1 MMGSVAV
8 ADQEH
13 LNAAPDEE
21 PLADGVSCPACGGTL
36 GVPLLEAQDLLLGV
50 PGTFSIACCE
60 TCGLGVTLPP
70 VADAQLPAFYS
81 ESYGAYSAPL
91 TGVLGL
97 VSKGVQRFLSWHAL
111 HSAPLNN
118 LAELPVGRVL
128 DVGCGNG
135 ELGSWLARRGWSV
148 VGIEPSASACAVAR
162 QRALDARHGILA
174 EIELEPK
181 SYDAVVFR
189 HSLEHV
195 TDPVADLRRIRAA
208 LRDGGVVIVSVP
220 HFDCWQRRSF
230 GAHWSNLEVPRHRF
244 HFDAASLR
252 TTLAMAGFTRI
263 TTRTSTSAIALPA
276 SILYATTGSFLFG
289 QGLKLRVAI
298 AACGLIIPASW
309 LVNQFAGGG
318 DLLHAVAS

>member
-1 MMGSVAV
+1 V

-13 LNAAPDEE
+13 SAAEPDDA
-21 PLADGVSCPACGGTL
+21 PLGVADGVACPACGGAL
-36 GVPLLEAQDLLLGV
+36 GLPLIEARDLLLGV
-50 PGTFSIACCE
+50 PGAFSIACCE
-60 TCGLGVTLPP
+60 TCGLGVTLPLA
-70 VADAQLPAFYS
+70 ADAQLAEFYS

-97 VSKGVQRFLSWHAL
+97 VSRGVQRFLSWHAL
-111 HSAPLNN
+111 HSAPLNS

-148 VGIEPSASACAVAR
+148 VGIEPSEGACAVAR
-162 QRALDARHGILA
+162 ERAVDARRGILA
-174 EIELEPK
+174 DMELEPE

-244 HFDAASLR
+244 HFNAASLR

-276 SILYATTGSFLFG
+276 SIQYAVTGRFLFG
-289 QGLKLRVAI
+289 HGLRLRVSI

-309 LVNQFAGGG
+309 LANQLAGGG